1 MEVLFTQSKPA
12 TLWNPD
18 EISGQEFRKGDEI
31 YGMTIESVATWFSAE
46 IPTRD
51 MKHGVD
57 SLRTEHFSP
66 LEREWMKHQTGDPP
80 PEIQWFHDVATY
92 LLLFSNV

>member
-1 MEVLFTQSKPA
+1 
-12 TLWNPD
+12 
-18 EISGQEFRKGDEI
+18 
-31 YGMTIESVATWFSAE
+31 MTIESVATWFSAE

-80 PEIQWFHDVATY
+80 PEIQ
-92 LLLFSNV
+92 